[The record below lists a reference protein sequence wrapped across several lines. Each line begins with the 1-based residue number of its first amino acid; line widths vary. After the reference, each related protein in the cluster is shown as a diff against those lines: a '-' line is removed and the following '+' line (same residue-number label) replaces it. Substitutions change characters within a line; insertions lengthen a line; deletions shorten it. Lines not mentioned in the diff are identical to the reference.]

1 MPSPVSLVV
10 FDIGGVLVRIARS
23 WSEACAAAGVPARGP
38 GDDEAAWSRRRRPVE
53 DYESGRI
60 DHATFVAGI
69 VESEQGRYTAE
80 EVDRVHAG
88 WILEEFPGV
97 LALVDGLHAAGYE
110 TGILSNTCDA
120 HWRRQL
126 LGESAATRF
135 PALQRIRHP
144 HASHL
149 LGVRKPAPEIYARM
163 AARTGHAPART
174 LFFDDLPDNVAA
186 ARAAGWRAERVD
198 PLGDPAAQMN
208 AFLGRHGVRLGGAG
222 TPGARS
228 G

>member
-1 MPSPVSLVV
+1 MTPPVSLVV

-38 GDDEAAWSRRRRPVE
+38 GDDEGAWARRRRPVE

-60 DHATFVAGI
+60 DHATFIAGI
-69 VESEQGRYTAE
+69 VESEEGRYTAA
-80 EVDRVHAG
+80 EVEQVHAA

-97 LALVDGLHAAGYE
+97 LALVDGLHAAGLE
-110 TGILSNTCDA
+110 TGILSNTNDA

-126 LGESAATRF
+126 LGASATTRF
-135 PALQRIRHP
+135 PALQRVGHP

-198 PLGDPAAQMN
+198 PLGDPAAEMA
-208 AFLGRHGVRLGGAG
+208 AFLARHGVHVETPARRPGGA
-222 TPGARS
+222 
-228 G
+228 